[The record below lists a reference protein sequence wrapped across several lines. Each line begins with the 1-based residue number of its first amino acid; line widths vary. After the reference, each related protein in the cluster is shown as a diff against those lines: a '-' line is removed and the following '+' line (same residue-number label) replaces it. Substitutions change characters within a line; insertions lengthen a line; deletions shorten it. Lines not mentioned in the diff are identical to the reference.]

1 MLSFFYANEPTYADT
16 LLVPK
21 GLDRPRTAELLA
33 AASEVVS
40 AAPTFEHA
48 ALESSLRDL
57 ATSQN
62 VKTGQLFMT
71 LRVAS
76 TFSNVSP
83 PLFETMEAL
92 GRERVLSRLETAHSR
107 LRSE

>member
-1 MLSFFYANEPTYADT
+1 M
-16 LLVPK
+16 LVPK
-21 GLDRPRTAELLA
+21 GMDRPTAASLLA
-33 AASEVVS
+33 EATSIVT
-40 AAPTFEHA
+40 AAPAFEHA
-48 ALESSLRDL
+48 ALEADLRALASSR
-57 ATSQN
+57 N

-92 GRERVLSRLETAHSR
+92 GRDRVVQRLETAQAR
-107 LRSE
+107 LGG